1 MENTCD
7 TCKYCQ
13 KGEMPTKNGTYSYTM
28 CSLTSVLMKPNG
40 SCEYCNKDLSQEN
53 ICYNCKHYGGGH
65 DWGLFCSKH
74 YNHLGMFN
82 DEPCDDFE
90 KKKIFRRIIR

>member
-28 CSLTSVLMKPNG
+28 CSLTSVLMKLNG

-90 KKKIFRRIIR
+90 KKDT